1 MNKKI
6 LTGLSV
12 IFMFIFVVAGSVFA
26 FSDLPEGT
34 DKNMIMEL
42 KRNGVVSGMDE
53 NNFAPNGKLT
63 YAQGIALIVK
73 GLDLNLAHMTFIKQ
87 PLASDYFTNISD
99 DSWYDDY
106 FVKAYLNGVDIEK
119 DVNPNKKM
127 TKEQFAHAL
136 FQAMDAKG
144 DYSFIEIFLTIS
156 DGDKIDSK
164 YMDSIQKIL
173 LSEVASLDQTNKFH
187 PSQLV
192 KRIDASVMIYKA
204 IKFVENN
211 HSEDEPPF
219 EIPAPIPDE
228 EVTFKVEKMN
238 EEVSKVTLSWGE
250 KPNSG
255 YSIEITSVDF
265 INKEAVIHYQL
276 HYPVEGMMY
285 AMVITEPKAETYI
298 SNSLTPSIQQ
308 LKQ

>member
-6 LTGLSV
+6 LTGFSV
-12 IFMFIFVVAGSVFA
+12 IFMFIFAVAGSVFA

-34 DKNMIMEL
+34 NKNIIMEL

-73 GLDLNLAHMTFIKQ
+73 GLDLNLAHMTFVKQ
-87 PLASDYFTNISD
+87 PLASDYFTSISD
-99 DSWYDDY
+99 ESWYADY
-106 FVKAYLNGVDIEK
+106 FVKAYLNGVEIEK
-119 DVNPNKKM
+119 DVNPTKKM

-144 DYSFIEIFLTIS
+144 DYSFIEIFLTIK
-156 DGDKIDSK
+156 DADKINPE

-173 LSEVASLDQTNKFH
+173 LSEVALLDQANNFH
-187 PSQLV
+187 PTQLV
-192 KRIDASVMIYKA
+192 KRIDASVMIFKA
-204 IKFVENN
+204 INFVNDN
-211 HSEDEPPF
+211 HSEDEPPVD
-219 EIPAPIPDE
+219 IPTPIPDE
-228 EVTFKVEKMN
+228 EVSFKVEKVN
-238 EEVSKVTLSWGE
+238 EEVNKVTLSWGE
-250 KPNSG
+250 KPNAG

-265 INKEAVIHYQL
+265 VNNEAVIHYQL

-298 SNSLTPSIQQ
+298 SNSLTASIQQ
-308 LKQ
+308 EK

>member
-1 MNKKI
+1 MKKKI
-6 LTGLSV
+6 LTGLSL
-12 IFMFIFVVAGSVFA
+12 IFMFIFAVTGSVFA

-34 DKNMIMEL
+34 DKNIIMEL

-63 YAQGIALIVK
+63 YAEGIALIVK

-106 FVKAYLNGVDIEK
+106 FVKAYLNGVDLDK

-127 TKEQFAHAL
+127 TKEQFSHAL

-144 DYSFIEIFLTIS
+144 DYSFIEMFLTIS
-156 DGDKIDSK
+156 DAEKINPE
-164 YMDSIQKIL
+164 YMGSIQKIL
-173 LSEVASLDQTNKFH
+173 LSEVASLDQTSKFH
-187 PSQLV
+187 PAQLV

-204 IKFVENN
+204 IKFVDS
-211 HSEDEPPF
+211 HSEEESPIDV
-219 EIPAPIPDE
+219 PAPIPDE
-228 EVTFKVEKMN
+228 EVTFKVEKVN
-238 EEVSKVTLSWGE
+238 EEVNKVTLSWGE
-250 KPNSG
+250 KPNAG

-265 INKEAVIHYQL
+265 VNNEAVIHYQL

-308 LKQ
+308 EK